1 MAFTPFR
8 SIGRGIKWFWSAV
21 DTSRR
26 FVINFIFL
34 LLVII
39 LLNALFSSDKL
50 KIEDKTA
57 LILNF
62 KGQLVEQH
70 AGSASDAFIA
80 EVQGENKRSTQL
92 RDILTVIDAASKD
105 PKINNAVLMLDGMQG
120 AGLPMLREVAAAL
133 ERFKASGKKVIAWGS
148 SFDQRQYFLAAH
160 ANEVYMHPMGNVMLS
175 GFGGYR
181 NYYKDALD
189 KIGVTVNLLKV
200 GTFKSAAEPYIANG
214 PSPASSEA
222 EAFLY
227 NAMWK
232 LYTDGVEKARKLP
245 TGAIMESINNL
256 PEMLK
261 AANGSVGQFA
271 VNAKLI
277 DGLKSRDELRQ
288 MMLGLGAK
296 DEQTKSF
303 KQVSFD
309 DYLQAQNH
317 FSFGPAVAVI
327 VAEGEISEG
336 NAPPGAIGGMSTAN
350 LIRKAREDDQI
361 KALVV
366 RVDSPGGSAFGSEL
380 IRQELE
386 LTRKA
391 GKPVVISMGNVAAS
405 GGYWISMSSDEV
417 IADAATITGSIG
429 VYVIFP
435 TVDKVVEKI
444 GVHTAGTT
452 TTWMSDSFNPLR
464 PMNPKFGEVIQLGVN
479 NIYSEFTT
487 KAAAARKTTPEK
499 IDAVAQGRVWTGEQA
514 KERGLI
520 DRIGSYQDALRSAAT
535 LAKLGNEYRVTY
547 IEREPSKFDRFFSMF
562 EDGATK
568 AAARAINEQF
578 KVAVAPSGIPPAAA
592 TEMIKDL
599 AWLADLR
606 KENRSYMVMAH
617 CMCTLP

>member
-200 GTFKSAAEPYIANG
+200 PTFNRLTVTPILSK
-214 PSPASSEA
+214 AS
-222 EAFLY
+222 L
-227 NAMWK
+227 
-232 LYTDGVEKARKLP
+232 
-245 TGAIMESINNL
+245 
-256 PEMLK
+256 
-261 AANGSVGQFA
+261 
-271 VNAKLI
+271 
-277 DGLKSRDELRQ
+277 
-288 MMLGLGAK
+288 
-296 DEQTKSF
+296 
-303 KQVSFD
+303 
-309 DYLQAQNH
+309 
-317 FSFGPAVAVI
+317 
-327 VAEGEISEG
+327 
-336 NAPPGAIGGMSTAN
+336 
-350 LIRKAREDDQI
+350 
-361 KALVV
+361 
-366 RVDSPGGSAFGSEL
+366 
-380 IRQELE
+380 
-386 LTRKA
+386 
-391 GKPVVISMGNVAAS
+391 
-405 GGYWISMSSDEV
+405 
-417 IADAATITGSIG
+417 
-429 VYVIFP
+429 
-435 TVDKVVEKI
+435 
-444 GVHTAGTT
+444 
-452 TTWMSDSFNPLR
+452 
-464 PMNPKFGEVIQLGVN
+464 
-479 NIYSEFTT
+479 
-487 KAAAARKTTPEK
+487 
-499 IDAVAQGRVWTGEQA
+499 
-514 KERGLI
+514 
-520 DRIGSYQDALRSAAT
+520 
-535 LAKLGNEYRVTY
+535 
-547 IEREPSKFDRFFSMF
+547 
-562 EDGATK
+562 
-568 AAARAINEQF
+568 
-578 KVAVAPSGIPPAAA
+578 
-592 TEMIKDL
+592 
-599 AWLADLR
+599 
-606 KENRSYMVMAH
+606 
-617 CMCTLP
+617 